1 MNIRQIKKNITNN
14 KLRFPAE
21 MYTDTT
27 GSLVISAYMF
37 MEEKPEVKKLVKKWK
52 NNDIWFNDPDYI
64 VKVFNEFNIEN
75 PFKDDL
81 ELYMYQ
87 SGYNVLFGPV
97 YKGKNLP
104 IREDGLFSA
113 TYRKGKAYKVEL

>member
-1 MNIRQIKKNITNN
+1 MNVRNIKKNMN
-14 KLRFPAE
+14 KLLRFPAE

-27 GSLVISAYMF
+27 GSLMISLYMF
-37 MEEKPEVKKLVKKWK
+37 ANKKPDVKKFVNKWRV
-52 NNDIWFNDPDYI
+52 NDIRFDDPEYI
-64 VKVFNEFNIEN
+64 DKVIGYSGIEN

-87 SGYNVLFGPV
+87 SNFNVLFGPV

>member
-1 MNIRQIKKNITNN
+1 MNVRNIKKNMN
-14 KLRFPAE
+14 KLLRFPDE

-27 GSLVISAYMF
+27 GSLMISLYMF
-37 MEEKPEVKKLVKKWK
+37 AQYKPDVSKYVARWK
-52 NNDIWFNDPDYI
+52 VNDIRFDDPEYI
-64 VKVFNEFNIEN
+64 NKVLGYSGIEN
-75 PFKDDL
+75 PFSGDL

-87 SGYNVLFGPV
+87 SGFNVLLGPV
-97 YKGKNLP
+97 SKGKNLS

>member
-1 MNIRQIKKNITNN
+1 MNVRNIKKNMN
-14 KLRFPAE
+14 KLLRFPNE

-27 GSLVISAYMF
+27 GSLMISLYMF
-37 MEEKPEVKKLVKKWK
+37 ANNKPDIRKFVNKWRV
-52 NNDIWFNDPDYI
+52 NDIRFDDPEYI
-64 VKVFNEFNIEN
+64 EKVIGYSGIEN

-87 SGYNVLFGPV
+87 SQFNVLFGPV
-97 YKGKNLP
+97 YKGTNLS